1 MSEIGICSECGKSPR
16 HVHHRHPETKNP
28 ICSTCYLNLRKR
40 ELELKKVRER
50 FLNSTNNDE
59 VACWFIEEAN
69 RKDFDIL
76 LGSAETKPK
85 AEWIFKLISK
95 TVVAKKNFIEHL
107 KRVGFGE
114 AELRSLIRV

>member
-1 MSEIGICSECGKSPR
+1 MSEIGACSECGKSPR
-16 HVHHRHPETKNP
+16 HVHHRHLETKNP
-28 ICSTCYLNLRKR
+28 ICSTCYLKLKKR
-40 ELELKKVRER
+40 ESEPKKVRER
-50 FLNSTNNDE
+50 FLNSTNN
-59 VACWFIEEAN
+59 EAA
-69 RKDFDIL
+69 RWLIKEAKRSDFDIL

-107 KRVGFGE
+107 KQVGFKE